1 MKQSIRLNVNM
12 DTIIENGKLVELNIN
27 IASSVLRTQALR
39 MI

>member
-12 DTIIENGKLVELNIN
+12 DTIIENAKLVELNIN